1 MNQSNPIS
9 TSVNEVAPT
18 TLNQARRQLD
28 KAQSAFHNIMLSPLV
43 RGTPSAAGDDKAW
56 NDCYYGS
63 STLKSFTARYVA
75 FAKASPMRAAHA
87 APIFDLVRQSW
98 ETYDAFRLAE
108 KNRLAVK
115 RAAVAAKRDLKKE
128 LNLQEGVSLKG
139 VDVGQYEVII
149 KGLEPVRKYVY
160 EVTKSNLESDRD
172 EIVERME
179 QAGFKADVVN
189 PANYHTETSRFARE
203 LAFDK
208 YCDLDTRIRKWFSVG
223 YDKVGKL
230 RSDNAARI
238 VAESKQRA
246 LAYIQGYAAK
256 LALKTG
262 EVVANDAD
270 FAGMEAIE
278 CTVSSHNLWS
288 DSFAKIVLAKPVGF
302 ANATLRFHT
311 QIIWNRSCLGKVF
324 NQYPTRRIN

>member
-1 MNQSNPIS
+1 VNQSNPI
-9 TSVNEVAPT
+9 NEVAPT

-28 KAQSAFHNIMLSPLV
+28 KAQTAFHNIMLSSLV

-172 EIVERME
+172 DLAERME
-179 QAGFKADVVN
+179 KAGFKVDVVN
-189 PANYHTETSRFARE
+189 PATYHTETSRFARE

-223 YDKVGKL
+223 YDKVGTL

-256 LALKTG
+256 LAVKTG
-262 EVVANDAD
+262 EYIAD
-270 FAGMEAIE
+270 KGLTLAGGV
-278 CTVSSHNLWS
+278 CTVQSASVSTNSLWQ
-288 DSFAKIVLAKPVGF
+288 DSI
-302 ANATLRFHT
+302 ATISLGNGMIRFHT
-311 QIIWNRSCLGKVF
+311 QVIWNRSCLGKVF
-324 NQYPTRRIN
+324 NQYPTRLLS